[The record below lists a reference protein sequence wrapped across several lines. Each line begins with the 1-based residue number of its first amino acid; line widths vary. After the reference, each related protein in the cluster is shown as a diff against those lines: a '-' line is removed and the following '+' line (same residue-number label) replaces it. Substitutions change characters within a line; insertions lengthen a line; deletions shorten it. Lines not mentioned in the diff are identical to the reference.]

1 MLKTI
6 IGLFISTVFLASCST
21 TNLQFG
27 QVEFEFEFEFEGTER
42 TQEITEEILEI
53 KNLDNTI
60 FDTASFKSTEWD
72 EINYA
77 LFKPSQQKPNKT
89 YPLVV
94 VFHGSAEIGND
105 NIVTSHILGD
115 ALPKWLFKHTKK

>member
-21 TNLQFG
+21 TNLQFEET
-27 QVEFEFEFEFEGTER
+27 EFEETER

>member
-21 TNLQFG
+21 TNLQFE
-27 QVEFEFEFEFEGTER
+27 QVEFEETER